1 MKIYMAGPLF
11 STAELAFNRELASL
25 LRAQGHEVFLP
36 QEHEQRKDLPR
47 AIFESDVRGLDWAEA
62 VVACLDGAD
71 PDSGTCWELGYAYA
85 MKKTAIVYRTDF
97 RLFEGTDP
105 DQSDDDRKRRSR
117 DHHADGSRSPISRP
131 RLESASTRYPIG
143 PGEPVRLLA
152 EPAKTKPHGGCKIAL
167 GQSSIR
173 SKRRQPCALVWCCVE
188 WGRAE

>member
-25 LRAQGHEVFLP
+25 LRKQGHEVFLP

-47 AIFESDVRGLDWAEA
+47 AIFESDVGGLDWAEA

-85 MKKTAIVYRTDF
+85 MKKPAIVYRTDF

-105 DQSDDDRKRRSR
+105 
-117 DHHADGSRSPISRP
+117 IN
-131 RLESASTRYPIG
+131 LMMTESADQVIIMPMTPVADLAAEIAKRLDALSNGTR
-143 PGEPVRLLA
+143 
-152 EPAKTKPHGGCKIAL
+152 
-167 GQSSIR
+167 
-173 SKRRQPCALVWCCVE
+173 
-188 WGRAE
+188 